1 MNKPTFSAE
10 QVRGILAEARRAH
23 DRNASELMRAASR
36 HLRAAAFIESQ
47 LAETLERSTEQ
58 EDSAE

>member
-1 MNKPTFSAE
+1 MDKSTLSPA

-47 LAETLERSTEQ
+47 IAETLERSTEK
-58 EDSAE
+58 ENSAK